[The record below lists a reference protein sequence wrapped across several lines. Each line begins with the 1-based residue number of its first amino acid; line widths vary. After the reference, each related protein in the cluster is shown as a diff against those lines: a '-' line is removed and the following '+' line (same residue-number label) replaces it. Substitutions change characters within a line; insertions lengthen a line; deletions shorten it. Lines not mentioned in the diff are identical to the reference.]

1 MKRRS
6 AVLAGLAAGALF
18 PAIVAAAIPCAELTT
33 GFSAPEVAITSAT
46 AVPEVTSGNNAAP
59 AHCDVRGTIR
69 GNIKFAVFLPA
80 AGWNGRF
87 QMVGNGGKA
96 GSISTGD
103 MRTQLRLGYASASTD
118 TGHDNT
124 IQAEGGARFGNNA
137 LFGED
142 REIDFGWRAVHLTAT
157 TSKAIVAA
165 HY

>member
-59 AHCDVRGTIR
+59 AHCDGRGTIR
-69 GNIKFAVFLPA
+69 GNIKFAVFLPVD
-80 AGWNGRF
+80 WNGRF

-124 IQAEGGARFGNNA
+124 IQEIGRAACRDRGENDAIAGAMK
-137 LFGED
+137 ETD
-142 REIDFGWRAVHLTAT
+142 
-157 TSKAIVAA
+157 
-165 HY
+165 